1 MDKNFNKYFNYICPN
16 LLKDVG
22 TSTKRFK
29 EYINKYA
36 TNQAEKVRSVN
47 GFKDEFFSL
56 KK

>member
-36 TNQAEKVRSVN
+36 TNQAEKVRSAN